1 MTRITVKAT
10 PILIDANGVTFH
22 TSPGSPLPELAE
34 FPISHASR
42 LAWEDALYY
51 YRAEIPVALESN
63 EYDKV
68 GNYLVNQY
76 GQEIARI
83 DPKQVDRFSKAAL
96 AALAE

>member
-1 MTRITVKAT
+1 MTRVEVT
-10 PILIDANGVTFH
+10 PIIIDACGITFH

-34 FPISHASR
+34 FPVQAASR
-42 LAWEDALYY
+42 LSWEDAVYY
-51 YRAEIPVALESN
+51 YTAEIPVALEGN

-68 GNYLVNQY
+68 GNYLVNRY

-83 DPKQVDRFSKAAL
+83 DPKHVDRFSKAAL

>member
-1 MTRITVKAT
+1 MTRVEVT
-10 PILIDANGVTFH
+10 PIIIDACGITFH

-34 FPISHASR
+34 FPVQAASR
-42 LAWEDALYY
+42 LSWEDDLYY
-51 YRAEIPVALESN
+51 YSAEIPVALESN

-68 GNYLVNQY
+68 GNYLVDNY
-76 GQEIARI
+76 GREVARI